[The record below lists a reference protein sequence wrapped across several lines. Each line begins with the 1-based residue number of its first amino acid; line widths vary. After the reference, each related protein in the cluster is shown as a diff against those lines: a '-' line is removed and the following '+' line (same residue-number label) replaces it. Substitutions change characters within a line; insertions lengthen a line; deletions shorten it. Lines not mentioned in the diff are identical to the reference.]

1 VEQAPQE
8 VAASFYLATLLLE
21 RGAGAEA
28 RAVLDDVLR
37 RDPGFEEARQLR
49 AQVDTLAEPPS
60 GGVP

>member
-1 VEQAPQE
+1 
-8 VAASFYLATLLLE
+8 
-21 RGAGAEA
+21 
-28 RAVLDDVLR
+28 VLDDVLR